1 VEITHRRGHRAAAG
15 PYVAACYREASIRF
29 LSTAA

>member
-1 VEITHRRGHRAAAG
+1 
-15 PYVAACYREASIRF
+15 VAACYREASIRF